1 VAKTAI
7 ETVRLLVVS
16 REPAVLRPLWS
27 IGESNCWHLETA
39 GSGWEAL
46 ERLQSGVLPD
56 LLLLELSGD
65 DGDGLHVLRWL
76 RRVRPDVPIILIC
89 PHDNADNNREA
100 IRIGAQAILVR
111 PLEERQVE
119 YMIRRHLGSASE
131 AVECDISSEDV
142 ESIGDGAF
150 FVAASP
156 NMRKLR
162 TQAEL
167 LAQTQVPVL
176 IAGEGGSGKTSAAH
190 LIHGLSVRSGL
201 KLVKVNCGALP
212 GRLLEEELFGSSRE
226 TENGF
231 GRTRTGKLEW
241 CEKGTLLLDEIVEM
255 PPDLQHMLLQ
265 VLEKKQFSRN
275 GKEKSVEL
283 DVRILATTSA
293 NIEQAVAA
301 KKFREDLYYC
311 LSAFTLHVPPLRQRK
326 DEIPLLMHHFMQQ
339 LARHYHLPAREFTP
353 TVLDA
358 CQHYAWPGNLSE
370 LERFV
375 KRYLVMPDGE
385 LESGQE
391 FMPSGTAGTGRLFS
405 QPTAPL
411 AIAVEPREQQQASVP
426 ESLKSL
432 VQSVR
437 VEAERSAIVAAL
449 QKTGWNRKAAAR
461 MIKVSYRTLLYKID
475 QYHLRPNGGM
485 QLPEEPP
492 STGNGNGNGYNGN
505 DKLRTV

>member
-1 VAKTAI
+1 
-7 ETVRLLVVS
+7 
-16 REPAVLRPLWS
+16 
-27 IGESNCWHLETA
+27 
-39 GSGWEAL
+39 
-46 ERLQSGVLPD
+46 
-56 LLLLELSGD
+56 
-65 DGDGLHVLRWL
+65 
-76 RRVRPDVPIILIC
+76 
-89 PHDNADNNREA
+89 
-100 IRIGAQAILVR
+100 
-111 PLEERQVE
+111 
-119 YMIRRHLGSASE
+119 
-131 AVECDISSEDV
+131 
-142 ESIGDGAF
+142 
-150 FVAASP
+150 
-156 NMRKLR
+156 
-162 TQAEL
+162 
-167 LAQTQVPVL
+167 
-176 IAGEGGSGKTSAAH
+176 
-190 LIHGLSVRSGL
+190 
-201 KLVKVNCGALP
+201 
-212 GRLLEEELFGSSRE
+212 
-226 TENGF
+226 
-231 GRTRTGKLEW
+231 
-241 CEKGTLLLDEIVEM
+241 M

-326 DEIPLLMHHFMQQ
+326 DEIPLLMHHFMQH
-339 LARHYHLPAREFTP
+339 LARHYSLPAREFTP
-353 TVLDA
+353 AVLDA
-358 CQHYAWPGNLSE
+358 CQQYSWPGNLSE

-391 FMPSGTAGTGRLFS
+391 FMPSGTASTGRLLS
-405 QPTAPL
+405 QSTSPV
-411 AIAVEPREQQQASVP
+411 AIAVESREQQQVSVP

-475 QYHLRPNGGM
+475 QYHLRPNSGM
-485 QLPEEPP
+485 QLSEEPP

>member
-1 VAKTAI
+1 MAKTAI
-7 ETVRLLVVS
+7 ETVHLLVVS

-27 IGESNCWHLETA
+27 VGESNSWHLEAA

-46 ERLQSGVLPD
+46 ERLQSGAVPD
-56 LLLLELSGD
+56 LLLLELSGN
-65 DGDGLHVLRWL
+65 DGEGLHVLRWL
-76 RRVRPDVPIILIC
+76 RRVRPEVPIILIC
-89 PHDNADNNREA
+89 PHDDANHKREA
-100 IRIGAQAILVR
+100 IQIGAQAILVR
-111 PLEERQVE
+111 PLEEQQVE
-119 YMIRRHLGSASE
+119 FVIRRLLGAVSE
-131 AVECDISSEDV
+131 EVESGICSDDV
-142 ESIGDGAF
+142 EPIGDGAF

-156 NMRKLR
+156 AMRKLR

-176 IAGEGGSGKTSAAH
+176 IVGERGSGKTSAAQ

-201 KLVKVNCGALP
+201 NLVKVNCGALP
-212 GRLLEEELFGSSRE
+212 GRLLEEELFGCERE

-231 GRTRTGKLEW
+231 GTRPRTGKLER

-255 PPDLQHMLLQ
+255 PPDLQDMLLQ
-265 VLEKKQFSRN
+265 VLQNKQLARK
-275 GKEKSVEL
+275 GKDRPVDL

-301 KKFREDLYYC
+301 RKFREDLYYC

-339 LARHYHLPAREFTP
+339 LAKHYNLPVRRFTS
-353 TVLDA
+353 TVLEA
-358 CQHYAWPGNLSE
+358 CQHYSWPGNLSE

-375 KRYLVMPDGE
+375 KRYLVMPDHEVGSGE
-385 LESGQE
+385 EFLASGMVDE
-391 FMPSGTAGTGRLFS
+391 IHSFS
-405 QPTAPL
+405 HATTPVPINGEAK
-411 AIAVEPREQQQASVP
+411 EQGSVP
-426 ESLKSL
+426 DSLKTL

-437 VEAERSAIVAAL
+437 VEAERTAIVAAL

-475 QYHLRPNGGM
+475 QYHLRPNGGVER
-485 QLPEEPP
+485 PEEHAP
-492 STGNGNGNGYNGN
+492 TGNGNGNGNYNGYEKIN
-505 DKLRTV
+505 